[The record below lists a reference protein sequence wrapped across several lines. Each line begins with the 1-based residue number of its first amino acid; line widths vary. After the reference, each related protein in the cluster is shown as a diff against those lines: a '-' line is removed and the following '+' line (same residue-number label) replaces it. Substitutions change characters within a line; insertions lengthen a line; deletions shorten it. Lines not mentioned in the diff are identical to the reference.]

1 MTKRILRYSG
11 LGLAVFA
18 AGAIVACSS
27 SDEPIGPT
35 AGASAGGAKTAGA
48 GGASAG
54 TPSVAGGGTTA
65 SAGTAGAAAGSAGF
79 ACVGTKPT
87 SALITEFADLVAHP
101 TQMGDYAFTLGV
113 PGGTYTY
120 QAKKLT
126 LSNAGMMLN
135 VKGTVDNYYGF
146 GLYFNTCTDASAYT
160 GVTFTIKGNA
170 GPTGKI
176 GFRIQ
181 TNSNMAVNADAMK
194 GTCVVPPG
202 TTNTYELCHDGE
214 VEVPVTAEGSV
225 VSVKFSDI
233 MLGIPVDGVTAKEL
247 VGLEWAFRWTEP
259 PVGTAGAGGGGA
271 AGGSGG
277 GAGSSGGGAGGSSAG
292 AGGSSA
298 GAGGSSAGAGGSRA
312 GAGGSSAG
320 AGGSSA
326 GAGGAATAG
335 SAGSATAGAGGG
347 ASTPSNY
354 AADITIDNVQ
364 FIGGPPAGGAGGA
377 AGAGASAGGAS
388 GGSVGGASGGSVGG
402 ASGGSAGGASGG
414 SAAGAGGAS
423 AGAGGAKGG
432 SAGTGG

>member
-27 SDEPIGPT
+27 SDEPGGAS

-54 TPSVAGGGTTA
+54 TPSVGGGGTTA

-79 ACVGTKPT
+79 ACLGTKPA

-160 GVTFTIKGNA
+160 GITFTIKGNA

-181 TNSNMAVNADAMK
+181 TNSNMAVNASAMK

-225 VSVKFSDI
+225 VSVNFSEI
-233 MLGIPVDGVTAKEL
+233 MLGVPVDGVTAKEL

-259 PVGTAGAGGGGA
+259 PVGTAGAGA
-271 AGGSGG
+271 GG
-277 GAGSSGGGAGGSSAG
+277 GAGSSGG
-292 AGGSSA
+292 

-335 SAGSATAGAGGG
+335 SAGSATAGAGGGG

-402 ASGGSAGGASGG
+402 ASGGSVGGASGGSAGGASGG